1 MAAWQA
7 VREMTSKAADI
18 IFMLSLLE
26 VLEVEEME
34 VVVEVYYECRLVILL
49 ADQPS
54 PRTD

>member
-1 MAAWQA
+1 
-7 VREMTSKAADI
+7 MTSKAADI

-26 VLEVEEME
+26 VVEVLEVEEME
-34 VVVEVYYECRLVILL
+34 VYYEERLVILL